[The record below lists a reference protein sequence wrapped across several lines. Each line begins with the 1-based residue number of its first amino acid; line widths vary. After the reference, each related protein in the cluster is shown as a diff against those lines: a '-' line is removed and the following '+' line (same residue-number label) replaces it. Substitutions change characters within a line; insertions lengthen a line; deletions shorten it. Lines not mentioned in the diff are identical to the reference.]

1 MDIYFS
7 ENFKLLRYRRNV
19 SIHKVAIETGIHKST
34 INNIEYNKTEPKASQ
49 IVSIANYFGVDITE
63 LLTTK
68 LN

>member
-19 SIHKVAIETGIHKST
+19 SIYRVAIETGINKST

>member
-1 MDIYFS
+1 MYFS
-7 ENFKLLRYRRNV
+7 ENFKLLRYRKSV
-19 SIHKVAIETGIHKST
+19 SIYKVAIETGIHKST

-49 IVSIANYFGVDITE
+49 IISIANYFGVDIND

>member
-19 SIHKVAIETGIHKST
+19 SIYRLAIDTGIHKYT
-34 INNIEYNKTEPKASQ
+34 LNNIENLKTEPKASQ
-49 IVSIANYFGVDITE
+49 IVSIANYFGIDITE